1 MQREPQICKY
11 VHYGYMP
18 ESWQVLFEIFLGV
31 HQVQSCLSHTR
42 KASAL
47 ELLTAA
53 NNWPRGFYTKVELLR
68 QYVQLE
74 KFKSTVTLHQKH
86 LTELRQKLCNHC
98 DKVKGEQENQW
109 TN

>member
-1 MQREPQICKY
+1 
-11 VHYGYMP
+11 MP
-18 ESWQVLFEIFLGV
+18 ESWQVIFEIFPGV

-42 KASAL
+42 KAFRL

-53 NNWPRGFYTKVELLR
+53 NNWPRGLQTKVELQR

-74 KFKSTVTLHQKH
+74 MFESTISSHQND

-98 DKVKGEQENQW
+98 DKVKGEQKNQ
-109 TN
+109 